1 MERVPMARVH
11 VDVKMREAALR
22 VIDSG
27 RWVKGPE
34 HLSFGAELASYFGA
48 KAAAPCANGS
58 LALVAALRLL
68 GAGPG
73 DEVVVPAFTFIASAT
88 CIDQVG
94 ATPVFVDVEDE
105 HMTMCPESLAGA
117 ITESTAA
124 IIAVHLF
131 GQPVDPRIFQVAEE
145 AGIPVIEDAAQAH
158 GAMVGD
164 AMVGS
169 LGELATLSFFPS
181 KNMTVGGDGGA
192 ILANRSDLADQV
204 MKVIDH
210 GREQKY
216 RHDILS
222 SNFRLSE
229 IQCALGSLSLVGLE
243 GRVQRR
249 GEIASRLRNACEGV
263 VGVKSPSPRAG
274 CRHGWNQF
282 VVETDDVTGLQAH
295 LDQHGID
302 SAVHYPIPL
311 HLQPVYRNHPQAKE
325 GVLPT
330 SERLAQNTLAI
341 PVHPML
347 EEDEITRIEAAL
359 CSWSS
364 AQSG

>member
-1 MERVPMARVH
+1 MERVPMARMLI
-11 VDVKMREAALR
+11 DVKMREAALR

-48 KAAAPCANGS
+48 IAAAPCANGS

-68 GAGPG
+68 GVGPG
-73 DEVVVPAFTFIASAT
+73 AEVVVPAFTFIASAT
-88 CIDQVG
+88 CVDQVG

-105 HMTMCPESLAGA
+105 YMTMCPKSLAAA

-131 GQPVDPRIFQVAEE
+131 GQPVDPRVFQVAEE

-158 GAMVGD
+158 GAMIGD

-169 LGELATLSFFPS
+169 LGELATFSFFPS

-192 ILANRSDLADQV
+192 ILANRGDLADQV

-210 GREQKY
+210 GREQKH

-243 GRVQRR
+243 ERVQRR
-249 GEIASRLRNACEGV
+249 GEIASRLRNACKGV
-263 VGVKSPSPRAG
+263 VGIRAPSPRVG

-282 VVETDDVTGLQAH
+282 VVATDDVTGLQAH
-295 LDQHGID
+295 LDRHGID

-311 HLQPVYRNHPQAKE
+311 HLQPVYRNHPQAKKGE
-325 GVLPT
+325 FPT

-359 CSWSS
+359 CSWSPS
-364 AQSG
+364 